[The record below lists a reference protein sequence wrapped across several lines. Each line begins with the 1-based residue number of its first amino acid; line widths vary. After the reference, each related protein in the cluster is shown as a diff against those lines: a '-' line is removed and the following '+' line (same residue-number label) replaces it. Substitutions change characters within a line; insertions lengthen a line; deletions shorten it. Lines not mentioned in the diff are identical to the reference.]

1 MTVKEILKIA
11 NNDHLMFILI
21 NLSKSIKNDCCRTA
35 IELNS
40 EEKARKI
47 IAKKIKEELENKD
60 N

>member
-11 NNDHLMFILI
+11 NDDHLMFMLTTI
-21 NLSKSIKNDCCRTA
+21 SESIKNDYCRTFF
-35 IELNS
+35 ELKN

-47 IAKKIKEELENKD
+47 MAKKIKEELENKD